1 MSKKL
6 VVAGS
11 IVFIGFDA
19 LIGCLSKILWQ
30 RQVLTWYSRQI
41 TLCIKQL
48 SLTHSFFFHARKQLS
63 LIHSFFPTWG
73 NNYHLPPLFPT
84 WGNKLWTTWRFSYYY
99 ICNISQHL
107 KGVESHM
114 FVCVSCWHYIKG
126 FQLSRKYKIHVFTIF
141 NFIVVYKI
149 FI

>member
-30 RQVLTWYSRQI
+30 RPVLTWYSRQI

-48 SLTHSFFFHARKQLS
+48 SLTHSFFSTR
-63 LIHSFFPTWG
+63 G
-73 NNYHLPPLFPT
+73 NNYHSPTLFFPREETIITCPLFFPHEEINFEQL
-84 WGNKLWTTWRFSYYY
+84 GDFRIIISVISHNIWRAWKVT
-99 ICNISQHL
+99 CL
-107 KGVESHM
+107 
-114 FVCVSCWHYIKG
+114 CVSPADITLKV
-126 FQLSRKYKIHVFTIF
+126 S
-141 NFIVVYKI
+141 N
-149 FI
+149 